1 VTRRH
6 TFAHVT
12 HTLQDTHYTHTH
24 VPTGGGVPGHFPRT
38 SLTFL
43 IYFITY
49 AIDICITYTHACFGF
64 KYPVLRHVVQ
74 IEETRNEYGILLGKP
89 ETKPSLR
96 DMRLDGRVK
105 KEMYMK

>member
-1 VTRRH
+1 
-6 TFAHVT
+6 
-12 HTLQDTHYTHTH
+12 
-24 VPTGGGVPGHFPRT
+24 
-38 SLTFL
+38 
-43 IYFITY
+43 
-49 AIDICITYTHACFGF
+49 
-64 KYPVLRHVVQ
+64 VQ